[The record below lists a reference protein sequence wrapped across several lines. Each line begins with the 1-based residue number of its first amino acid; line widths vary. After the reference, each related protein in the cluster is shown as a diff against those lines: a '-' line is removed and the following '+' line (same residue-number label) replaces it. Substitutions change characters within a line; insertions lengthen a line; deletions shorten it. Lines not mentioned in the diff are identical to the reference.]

1 MSIVTGSYD
10 SIMTI
15 NSPLIPFIPSG
26 YFASFVDVWL
36 DLANDYLFLGLSR
49 DARDCFECAAAYSDL
64 AVQKA
69 RGL

>member
-1 MSIVTGSYD
+1 MSIITRSYD
-10 SIMTI
+10 SIMAI
-15 NSPLIPFIPSG
+15 YSPLLTFVPIS

-36 DLANDYLFLGLSR
+36 DLANDYLFLGLNR
-49 DARDCFECAAAYSDL
+49 DAQDCFECATAYSDL